1 MKISTT
7 IRAGL
12 VAAALA
18 FAALLPAK
26 ALAQSPNTDT
36 YFYTPG
42 GGGVNGALGMC
53 LNNASPPRA
62 VPCSSLGVLPSPVGV
77 LPLPFNPTS
86 GAMATSIAGNGTGS
100 TGAVVGTLA
109 GAASKT
115 TYLCDFDVSAIGGTA
130 NVGPVVIA
138 GLLGGSRTY
147 QMTSAA
153 AAVLLSKSF
162 NPCLPASAA
171 NTPITITTTADG
183 TATAVDVNS
192 SGYQY

>member
-1 MKISTT
+1 M
-7 IRAGL
+7 IRYRLGVIAVGVWAVV
-12 VAAALA
+12 VAVSWSCE
-18 FAALLPAK
+18 FVF
-26 ALAQSPNTDT
+26 AQSPNTDT

-42 GGGVNGALGMC
+42 GSGVNGAIGMC
-53 LNNASPPRA
+53 LNAQNKA
-62 VPCSSLGVLPSPVGV
+62 VPCSSAGVLPSPVAV
-77 LPLPFNPTS
+77 APYPFN
-86 GAMATSIAGNGTGS
+86 AATGVSASPVAGNATGS

-130 NVGPVVIA
+130 AVGPIVVA

-147 QMTSAA
+147 QLSASAA
-153 AAVLLSKSF
+153 GVFLSKSF

-192 SGYQY
+192 SGYQF